1 MQICHYTLLAPID
14 QDIDDFLRL
23 LEQLTQQNNF
33 DESCAFRYD
42 KRWSVYCISEDEI
55 PALTSLDGN
64 GQFRLRRQSTDR
76 DAVRDFFQQML
87 GAGTPWIAEGRILE
101 QIKEDFRQCL
111 NANLPGPILHA
122 LYDRAAEFV
131 DDLRIST
138 EITSGA
144 VSPEALSRELAGK
157 ILEDESEA
165 VLSIIGDGESF
176 ANFVHYWSGSR
187 VQKLYCIHRDFL
199 EAETLCLA
207 NEAIPVRWEIRR
219 EILSQS
225 DVIISA
231 SEEFDLMIS
240 RELVQQNLQKRRR
253 RHLLLFNWSEQEVVD
268 ESVSKLPA
276 VFTYSRDDLER
287 ALIQARSRREKI
299 LEQLQPQF
307 SEAVDQFYQWVYSEE
322 RFQFHGIV
330 GKSHKMQSVFELIR
344 RVAETDITVLVQGE
358 TGTGKELVAR
368 AIHKYSPRSTEP
380 FVAVNCGAI
389 PETLL
394 ESELFGHTKGAFT
407 GASEDRQG
415 MLREAE
421 GGTVFL
427 DEIGDTTEMFQV
439 KLLRALQEREIQ
451 PLGSSQPVPIN
462 VRIIAA
468 TGKNLQREVDAGKFR
483 SDLYYRINVVRIELP
498 PLRDRRE
505 DILPLVRHFIK
516 KFNQRM
522 GKKVRDVSPEAAQA
536 LENYDWNGN
545 VRELENAIERAVALT
560 LGYEITASDL
570 PENIVKK
577 SYEKAST
584 SSTQQIKTLEEVEA
598 DYIGKL
604 LREYEG
610 NYSEVAEILGIGRTT
625 LWRKMKKY
633 GFE

>member
-1 MQICHYTLLAPID
+1 MQICHFTLFASRD
-14 QDIDDFLRL
+14 QDIDDILGL
-23 LEQLTQQNNF
+23 LKQLAQQHNCQ
-33 DESCAFRYD
+33 ESCAFRYD
-42 KRWSVYCISEDEI
+42 THWSVYCVSENQI
-55 PALTSLDGN
+55 PVLTSLDGDD
-64 GQFRLRRQSTDR
+64 QFRLEKNSTDR

-87 GAGTPWIAEGRILE
+87 GAGTPWIAEGRIPE
-101 QIKEDFRQCL
+101 QVKEDFRQCL
-111 NANLPGPILHA
+111 NAHLPGAILHT
-122 LYDRAAEFV
+122 LYERAAEFA
-131 DDLRIST
+131 DELKKSSELT
-138 EITSGA
+138 TGA

-165 VLSIIGDGESF
+165 VLSIIGGGEAFASF
-176 ANFVHYWSGSR
+176 VRYWSGSN

-231 SEEFDLMIS
+231 SEEFDLLIS

-253 RHLLLFNWSEQEVVD
+253 RHLLLINWSESEVVD
-268 ESVSKLPA
+268 ETVSKLPA

-299 LEQLQPQF
+299 LEQLQPRF
-307 SEAVDQFYQWVYSEE
+307 SEAVDQFYQWIYSEE

-330 GKSHKMQSVFELIR
+330 GKSHKMQAVFELIR
-344 RVAETDITVLVQGE
+344 RVAETDITVLIQGE

-368 AIHKYSPRSTEP
+368 AIHKSSHRSAEP

-427 DEIGDTTEMFQV
+427 DEIGDTSEMFQV

-451 PLGSSQPVPIN
+451 PLGSSQPVPID

-468 TGKNLQREVDAGKFR
+468 TGKNLQREVESGHFR

-498 PLRDRRE
+498 PLRDRRD
-505 DILPLVRHFIK
+505 DILPLTRHFIK
-516 KFNQRM
+516 KYNQRM
-522 GKKVRDVSPEAAQA
+522 GKKVRDVSPEAAQS
-536 LENYDWNGN
+536 LEKYDWNGN

-560 LGYEITASDL
+560 LGYEITPSDL

-577 SYEKAST
+577 SSEKVST
-584 SSTQQIKTLEEVEA
+584 SAAQQIKTLEEVEA

-610 NYSEVAEILGIGRTT
+610 NYSEVAEKLGIGRTT